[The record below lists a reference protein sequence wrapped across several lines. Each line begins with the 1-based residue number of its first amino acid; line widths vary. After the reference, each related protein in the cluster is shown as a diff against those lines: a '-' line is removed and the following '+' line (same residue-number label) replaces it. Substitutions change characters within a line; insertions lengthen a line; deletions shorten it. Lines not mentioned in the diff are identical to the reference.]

1 MTMKIFPF
9 IALLFVAAAC
19 QQQPTAEEIID
30 RSIEAYGGQ
39 KVYNSIIE
47 FDFRK
52 RHYVAKYHNNRFEL
66 KRIFTDTLGNHYV
79 DVLTNEGFTRT
90 VNDSLAQ
97 LDDEW
102 RGKYASS
109 VNSVIYFFRIPFVLK
124 DPAVIAELL
133 GTTQM
138 DGKEYYEVK
147 VTFKQE
153 GGGEDYSDTFIYW
166 IDTQSYFIDYFA
178 YEYHTNGGGKRFR
191 KAINPRVVNGLR
203 IVDYINYKPKDL
215 QVDIADYDQ
224 YFFEGG
230 LEELSRIINT
240 NVTVEYLQAGQ

>member
-1 MTMKIFPF
+1 MKIFPF
-9 IALLFVAAAC
+9 IALLLIVAAC

-52 RHYVAKYHNNRFEL
+52 RHYVAKYQDNHYEL

-109 VNSVIYFFRIPFVLK
+109 VNSV
-124 DPAVIAELL
+124 
-133 GTTQM
+133 
-138 DGKEYYEVK
+138 
-147 VTFKQE
+147 
-153 GGGEDYSDTFIYW
+153 
-166 IDTQSYFIDYFA
+166 
-178 YEYHTNGGGKRFR
+178 
-191 KAINPRVVNGLR
+191 
-203 IVDYINYKPKDL
+203 
-215 QVDIADYDQ
+215 
-224 YFFEGG
+224 
-230 LEELSRIINT
+230 
-240 NVTVEYLQAGQ
+240 

>member
-1 MTMKIFPF
+1 MKVLPF
-9 IALLFVAAAC
+9 IVLLFAVAAC
-19 QQQPTAEEIID
+19 KQQPAAEEIIE

-52 RHYVAKYHNNRFEL
+52 RHYVAKYHNNRF
-66 KRIFTDTLGNHYV
+66 D
-79 DVLTNEGFTRT
+79 EGFTRT
-90 VNDSLAQ
+90 VNDSLVQ

-124 DPAVIAELL
+124 DPAVIARLL

-138 DGKEYYEVK
+138 DGQEYYEIQI
-147 VTFKQE
+147 TFKPE

-166 IDTQSYFIDYFA
+166 INKQNYFIDYFA

-191 KAINPRVVNGLR
+191 KAINPRIVNGLR
-203 IVDYINYKPKDL
+203 VVDYINYKPKDL

-240 NVTVEYLQAGQ
+240 NVTVEYLEADQ